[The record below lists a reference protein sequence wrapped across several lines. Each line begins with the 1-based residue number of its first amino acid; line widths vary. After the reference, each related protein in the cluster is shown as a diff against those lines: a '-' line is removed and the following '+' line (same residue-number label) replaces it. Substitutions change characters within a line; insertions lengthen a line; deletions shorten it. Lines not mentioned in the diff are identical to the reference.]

1 VGADPGN
8 HPSSV
13 QANVAAVEAAETDAS
28 QKESAARTAHNDAR
42 ETAVRLH
49 TLTVAYRTQGL
60 ATFPNGSSQWVLFN
74 SLPATT
80 PRRRHPSGDDGDGN
94 GEPVAPPS

>member
-60 ATFPNGSSQWVLFN
+60 ATFPNGSQWVLFN